1 MSPLDD
7 EFVVAPAPARRSGDV
22 VAQLND
28 RWRVVHD
35 PLQWIL
41 QVRRGRK
48 TAKATGWKGRSFC
61 QWRRTLI
68 RDIGEFCGDV
78 DVTAMAFIEALP
90 DRHPSLLPISCR
102 RRSPGPPPK

>member
-1 MSPLDD
+1 MT
-7 EFVVAPAPARRSGDV
+7 EIAR
-22 VAQLND
+22 LNN

-48 TAKATGWKGRSFC
+48 TTKATGWKGRRFC

-68 RDIGEFCGDV
+68 RDIGELCGPV
-78 DVTAMAFIEALP
+78 DPDALAIIQALP
-90 DRHPSLLPISCR
+90 DRYGRASQ
-102 RRSPGPPPK
+102 RSGRFAIIPAWAVEVS